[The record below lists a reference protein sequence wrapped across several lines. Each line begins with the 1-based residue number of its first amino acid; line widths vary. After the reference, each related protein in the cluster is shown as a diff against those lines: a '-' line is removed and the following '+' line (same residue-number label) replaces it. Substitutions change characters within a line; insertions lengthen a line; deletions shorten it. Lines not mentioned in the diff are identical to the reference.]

1 MKKIN
6 LTEELNDNLQDFL
19 AKFERNITENILT
32 NILCNLYFLDCNREC
47 NYSKM
52 QASEVVK
59 IYHEALAK
67 IEKEYNFD
75 LASEVGF

>member
-1 MKKIN
+1 MKQIN
-6 LTEELNDNLQDFL
+6 LSEELNENLQDFL
-19 AKFERNITENILT
+19 VNFERYITENILT
-32 NILCNLYFLDCNREC
+32 NILCNLYYLDCNREC

-52 QASEVVK
+52 QASEVIK